1 MKVISCPTSDSG
13 QFSGYLFTILK
24 DVQSPWPTMPPS
36 TKSLVQSTAQ
46 KACQTR
52 VPSVF
57 CWTKM
62 GTEAGQQ
69 LADIIRRKEL
79 ERASGGGIFA
89 WGIGNSVGPAIR
101 YARST
106 ESVQDLETLFTPMK
120 AAPKSID
127 VAPTSIVMWLGFVSE
142 QGETE
147 LLPPHML
154 VTSRG
159 QSELGLQKRSH
170 YALICKSSSSLVSQR
185 NDEAIDHRAVRNLVS
200 SNPVGASQVTSVVRY
215 SYSESSGASYPV
227 LFRAKLTGQAF
238 VRLAMPVLLTG
249 SSLAKYREVCAA
261 QTREE
266 WTAGMM
272 ELRGSYAPGVAS

>member
-1 MKVISCPTSDSG
+1 
-13 QFSGYLFTILK
+13 
-24 DVQSPWPTMPPS
+24 
-36 TKSLVQSTAQ
+36 
-46 KACQTR
+46 
-52 VPSVF
+52 
-57 CWTKM
+57 M
-62 GTEAGQQ
+62 GAEAGQQ
-69 LADIIRRKEL
+69 LTDIIRRKEL
-79 ERASGGGIFA
+79 ERECGEGIFA

-106 ESVQDLETLFTPMK
+106 KSVPDLETLFTPMK

-170 YALICKSSSSLVSQR
+170 YALICKSSHSLMSQR
-185 NDEAIDHRAVRNLVS
+185 HNEAIDHRAARNLVS

-215 SYSESSGASYPV
+215 SYSESIEASYPV
-227 LFRAKLTGQAF
+227 LFRAQLVGQAF
-238 VRLAMPVLLTG
+238 VRLALPVLLTG
-249 SSLAKYREVCAA
+249 SSLSKYRDVCAA
-261 QTREE
+261 QTRED
-266 WTAGMM
+266 WMTGMI
-272 ELRGSYAPGVAS
+272 ELRGSAVPQRTLGFQRSLFSDTN